1 LEGHGNDRVISSSN
15 QFKYLHDP
23 DVQRMLRV
31 KEGDQEAFAELVEN
45 YRERL
50 IHIFSHLVG
59 GREAAED
66 LAQEVFMRI
75 YRARENY
82 RATAKFSTWLFR
94 IANNLA
100 SNARRTAGRRREV
113 TIAPDDSGP
122 LGSRPAEQLLADKSS
137 LLPSRQFVT
146 RETRERVRGAVEN
159 LNERQRLAVL
169 LHKFEGMSYAD
180 IGLSMDMTPQA
191 VKSLLSRARENL
203 KGELKRYVGN

>member
-1 LEGHGNDRVISSSN
+1 MISSSN

-31 KEGDQEAFAELVEN
+31 KEGDEEAFGELVET

-75 YRARENY
+75 YRARETY
-82 RATAKFSTWLFR
+82 KATAKFSTWLFR

-100 SNARRTAGRRREV
+100 SNARRTVGRRREV
-113 TIAPDDSGP
+113 MIAPDDSGP
-122 LGSRPAEQLLADKSS
+122 LGARPAEQLLADKSS

-146 RETRERVRGAVEN
+146 RETREQVRGAVEN

-169 LHKFEGMSYAD
+169 LHKFEAMSYAD
-180 IGLSMDMTPQA
+180 IGLSMDLTPQA

-203 KGELKRYVGN
+203 KSQLKRYVGT